1 MRIPRGAAA
10 QNCSQSI
17 IMQGLGFQ
25 LSPALRS
32 CVETTNFSMHSVTS
46 VIYAAFAAA
55 LAAARAAL
63 ASAATRAALAS
74 AAPGKGPR

>member
-1 MRIPRGAAA
+1 
-10 QNCSQSI
+10 
-17 IMQGLGFQ
+17 MQGLGFQ

-63 ASAATRAALAS
+63 ASAA
-74 AAPGKGPR
+74 PGKGPR